1 MDKIEHWIDAFLVI
15 SGVSDEYAMYIRLL
29 FLLVVLL
36 LVSATSFLITKQIVI
51 RLIYKFVR
59 KSTVKWDDLLA
70 EKRVFDLVA
79 HVVPALFV
87 RFLAPVIFSD
97 FTYMLPVV
105 EKLTDSYLVIVG
117 TKIVTEFLKLRI
129 GRASCR

>member
-1 MDKIEHWIDAFLVI
+1 MVN
-15 SGVSDEYAMYIRLL
+15 VSVYRFTFSVMRLSPLTTRFPYTTL
-29 FLLVVLL
+29 FR
-36 LVSATSFLITKQIVI
+36 S

-70 EKRVFDLVA
+70 EKRVFDHVA

-97 FTYMLPVV
+97 FTYVLPVF

-117 TKIVTEFLKLRI
+117 TMIVIAFLKFI
-129 GRASCR
+129 